1 MTKLTLNIASGK
13 GAIVFYYTLGS
24 TGVNGL
30 PISCLGVR
38 KSHDNTSAILNT
50 LDGTT
55 LNVSAVCTAGTV
67 TLDFSNVT
75 THGYVRAIVLYF
87 Q

>member
-1 MTKLTLNIASGK
+1 MVGGQ
-13 GAIVFYYTLGS
+13 GAIVFYYTWNS

-30 PISCLGVR
+30 PVSCLGVR
-38 KSHDNTSAILNT
+38 KSHDNTSAVLNA

-55 LNVSAVCTAGTV
+55 LNVSAVCTADTV

-75 THGYVRAIVLYF
+75 IHGYVRTFVLYF
-87 Q
+87 